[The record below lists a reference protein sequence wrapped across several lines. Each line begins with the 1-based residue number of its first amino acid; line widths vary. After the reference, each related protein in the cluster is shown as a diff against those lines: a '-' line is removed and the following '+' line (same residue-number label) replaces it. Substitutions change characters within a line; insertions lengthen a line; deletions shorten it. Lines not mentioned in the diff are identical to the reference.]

1 MTKNQLL
8 EAWREEAEKHYSN
21 SLGLARHESLL
32 DCLCQAIAV
41 ALAQG
46 DDVPLPHIGKL
57 KVRNKAAR
65 TGRNPWTGA
74 PVEIPAKRKAV
85 LVAGK
90 ELKEALNS

>member
-8 EAWREEAEKHYSN
+8 EAWREEAEKHYSK

-46 DDVPLPHIGKL
+46 DDVPLSHIGKL
-57 KVRNKAAR
+57 KMPLAFLSVQ
-65 TGRNPWTGA
+65 
-74 PVEIPAKRKAV
+74 VETWLRIF
-85 LVAGK
+85 
-90 ELKEALNS
+90 LNRPYQS